1 MKPLILLANDDG
13 FFAEGIQ
20 TLSRRLRSLADVF
33 IVAPDREKSATSLSV
48 TLRRPL
54 RVEKIRKNVYAVDG
68 TPADCIYLAL
78 KRLLPRAPDLL
89 ISGLNRGP
97 NLGQQDISYSGTVAA
112 ALQGSFLG
120 ISAVAASVLPD
131 EMGRYDYDFSAR
143 FIRDLASKLLRRRL
157 PAGLTL
163 NINIPPPPVKGV
175 RVTSLGEK
183 RYDPEI
189 VEKKDP
195 RDNTYYWIGSG
206 TPTPVGD
213 KGTDV
218 WAIRYGYISMTPLHT
233 DLTDYQILSRSLL
246 KKLFQDFP
254 VEPSR
259 GGARIRRPS
268 GSSKR

>member
-20 TLSRRLRSLADVF
+20 ALARRLKGLADIF

-54 RVEKIRKNVYAVDG
+54 RVEKIRKNVFAVDG

-78 KRLLPRAPDLL
+78 KMLLPRTPDLI

-120 ISAVAASVLPD
+120 VSAIAVSVLPD
-131 EMGRYDYDFSAR
+131 KKGGYDYR
-143 FIRDLASKLLRRRL
+143 FPSSFVRDLASRLLRRRL

-163 NINIPPPPVKGV
+163 NINIPPPPIKGV
-175 RVTSLGEK
+175 RMTSLGEK

-195 RDNTYYWIGSG
+195 RENTYYWIGSG
-206 TPTPVGD
+206 TPRPLGD
-213 KGTDV
+213 RKSDV
-218 WAIRYGYISMTPLHT
+218 QAIRLGYISVTPLHT
-233 DLTDYQILSRSLL
+233 DLTDYRALASPSL
-246 KKLFQDFP
+246 KKLFKDLF
-254 VEPSR
+254 
-259 GGARIRRPS
+259 
-268 GSSKR
+268 